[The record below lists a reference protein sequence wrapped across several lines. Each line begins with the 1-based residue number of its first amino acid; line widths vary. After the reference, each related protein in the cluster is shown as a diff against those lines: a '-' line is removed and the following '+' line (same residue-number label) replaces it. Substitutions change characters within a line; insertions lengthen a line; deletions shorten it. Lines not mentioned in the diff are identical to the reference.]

1 MSHSTI
7 LLIEDDESIRE
18 ITQELLESEGYSVAS
33 AANGQ
38 AALELLNSMD
48 PLPCLILLDL
58 MMPVM
63 DGWQFM
69 EKKRLAPRLNAIPV
83 VAFSALEERKISAA
97 RTDDVIRK
105 PINPDVMIK
114 VIKKYC
120 VVNQT

>member
-1 MSHSTI
+1 LVNSSI
-7 LLIEDDESIRE
+7 LLIEDDDSIRE
-18 ITQELLESEGYSVAS
+18 ITKELLESEGYCLST

-38 AALELLNSMD
+38 AALEILCAMD

-69 EKKRLAPRLNAIPV
+69 EKKRLDPKLNAIPV

-105 PINPDVMIK
+105 PINPEAMLK
-114 VIKKYC
+114 VIEKYC
-120 VVNQT
+120 VLR